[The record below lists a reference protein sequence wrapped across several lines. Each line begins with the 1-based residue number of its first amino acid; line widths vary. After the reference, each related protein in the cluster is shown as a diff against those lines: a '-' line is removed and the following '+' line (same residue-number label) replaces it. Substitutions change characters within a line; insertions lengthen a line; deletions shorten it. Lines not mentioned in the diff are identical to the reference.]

1 MTTTNN
7 TTEQRAAARAA
18 AAKEREAR
26 EAAAQLQREQQKKE
40 RDAARKK
47 EEEEAKKKR
56 DEAEAAMD
64 TEEQEATKADE
75 QGKEGDDDDMP
86 DANINEH
93 LSDMNAGGGEKEGS
107 GGGIPQFNMGSGEAD
122 REERSPAKKKKK
134 KDKKKKKKDSVEKE
148 KGEKEKGADSIL
160 KPGRYS
166 KDGSGQKNQS
176 GEEKTSAQEAAEI
189 ARAKAKVA
197 AERKEQRKKHV
208 HKYRRNVV
216 ECSIVCVNE
225 EEQQRY
231 NELPAAVR
239 KLFSNLQKVDSMV
252 CLEPVV
258 VGEAEKIFEHGEIPY
273 DHTELGSWV
282 KQGGGMN
289 AFALKSA
296 KKWGNDKEGDDD
308 DEQEMVMPE
317 VYFTVSF
324 SSDKEPDGLLERVAG
339 EWGKL
344 GGKKLYL
351 KEIAS
356 FSTMTAVNIFHLRN
370 DNTQSTVLDEFRLTM
385 EEAMVIAED
394 EDEDGWLRF
403 SLHEFPVM
411 SIRKLMPKIPGQDT
425 SVFKKWKGR
434 QQENRKVL
442 AIEAD
447 EGDVEMIHY
456 LVELA
461 KNRQLFEKR
470 WGRMVKVTVAIDN
483 RKKRGGQQNQLQIDM
498 AAVASYSRKHINYSA
513 NTRMDGIRGI
523 FHVDKQVPFYSVSDP
538 TKRMGHI
545 TLRRVLY
552 KYLKMSDGHNLLME
566 VHQAAPMG
574 PVDVVVPNAEE
585 AERMMLMM
593 QKNAAAYLYF
603 FLNSNTQLGD
613 VLVAALI
620 RATMDPILVNSIEQ
634 CKWDAETRVLTT
646 PEDEENDKAKALE
659 DAAWY
664 NDEFGDHMVDT
675 SRKEKAAFASKEAL
689 AELNCDHSFKSIH
702 QKKGNY
708 VGSPDA
714 ESFQLGSSKKPMEVD
729 SDGDDDEEYLNLSQK
744 ELIAML
750 KQSKLDA
757 KKTVGSQ
764 PNSERSGSGS
774 SVEGSESGSDSS
786 SSGSSVSGESVE
798 NAKNQATSPSSE
810 EGNSAPRKPGQ
821 SG

>member
-1 MTTTNN
+1 MVTN
-7 TTEQRAAARAA
+7 TTKTRAEARAA
-18 AAKEREAR
+18 TKKREGREAT
-26 EAAAQLQREQQKKE
+26 EQLQREQQKKD
-40 RDAARKK
+40 RDAERKR
-47 EEEEAKKKR
+47 EEEEAKKAIDAEEAAK
-56 DEAEAAMD
+56 EAEV
-64 TEEQEATKADE
+64 QEAATAGE
-75 QGKEGDDDDMP
+75 QGKSGEDSDKP
-86 DANINEH
+86 DAGINDH
-93 LSDMNAGGGEKEGS
+93 INDMNTGGNGNEGEGED
-107 GGGIPQFNMGSGEAD
+107 IPQFNMGSVAAEM
-122 REERSPAKKKKK
+122 EERSPVKKKKRK
-134 KDKKKKKKDSVEKE
+134 EKKKTSSKKDS
-148 KGEKEKGADSIL
+148 GEKEKGTESIL
-160 KPGRYS
+160 KAGRYS
-166 KDGSGQKNQS
+166 KDGSGQKKQS
-176 GEEKTSAQEAAEI
+176 EGDTTSAQEAAEI

-197 AERKEQRKKHV
+197 AERKEQRKTHV
-208 HKYRRNVV
+208 HRFRRNVV
-216 ECSIVCVNE
+216 ECSIVCANE

-239 KLFSNLQKVDSMV
+239 ALFNNLQKVDNMV

-258 VGEAEKIFEHGEIPY
+258 VGEAEKIFEGGEIPY
-273 DHTELGSWV
+273 DHTDLGSWV

-289 AFALKSA
+289 AFALKKA
-296 KKWGNDKEGDDD
+296 KKWGNNKND
-308 DEQEMVMPE
+308 DEDGESEMVMPE
-317 VYFTVSF
+317 VYFTISF
-324 SSDKEPDGLLERVAG
+324 SSDKDPNSLLERVAG

-344 GGKKLYL
+344 GGKKLYM

-356 FSTMTAVNIFHLRN
+356 FSTMTAINIFHLRN
-370 DNTQSTVLDEFRLTM
+370 DNTPETILEEFRLTLD
-385 EEAMVIAED
+385 EAQVIAEY

-403 SLHEFPVM
+403 SIHELPAM

-425 SVFKKWKGR
+425 SIFKKWNGK
-434 QQENRKVL
+434 QQDNRKVL
-442 AIEAD
+442 VIEAD

-483 RKKRGGQQNQLQIDM
+483 RHRKRGGHQTQLQVDM
-498 AAVASYSRKHINYSA
+498 AAVASYSRKHINYNA

-523 FHVDKQVPFYSVSDP
+523 FHLDKQVPFYSVSDP
-538 TKRMGHI
+538 NKRMGYI

-552 KYLKMSDGHNLLME
+552 KYLKMSDGHNLLLE

-574 PVDVVVPNAEE
+574 PVDVAVPNAEE

-593 QKNAAAYLYF
+593 HKNSAAYLYF
-603 FLNSNTQLGD
+603 YLKSNTELGD
-613 VLVAALI
+613 VLVASLI

-634 CKWDAETRVLTT
+634 CKWDAATRVLTT
-646 PEDEENDKAKALE
+646 PEDEENEKAKAME
-659 DAAWY
+659 EAAWY
-664 NDEFGDHMVDT
+664 NDEFGDHMMDT

-689 AELNCDHSFKSIH
+689 VELNCDHSFKSIH

-714 ESFQLGSSKKPMEVD
+714 VSFQLGSSKKPMEVG

-750 KQSKLDA
+750 KKSKLEA

-774 SVEGSESGSDSS
+774 SVEGSESESDSSGSDSS
-786 SSGSSVSGESVE
+786 SSDDSVMSVT
-798 NAKNQATSPSSE
+798 NKATSPSSG
-810 EGNSAPRKPGQ
+810 EGNSAARKPGQ